1 MTNLATTGFV
11 GHSLD
16 GITESPRKCRDIE
29 LSHTPRVEV
38 ATFSGGAEA
47 HMTGNLAVRTDSC
60 GPGNLHLISRLYDA
74 HRSGVPVLAIAAH
87 VPTDVQALEFRMLPP
102 LTIAVLGFLAVAV
115 VLALALG
122 LRLKFRWL
130 EEPILAIF
138 PLIGAIACT
147 VLYVAIRRR
156 YSLVPFLCGVAIFAA
171 AFATL
176 VVPFYPYMVPFSIT
190 FWARRALRAG
200 MHLAGPSVSLLTTAA
215 IALSLNTTAQ
225 AQPAPSGPPAVGV
238 IDATTRPI
246 VETSEF
252 LGRVEATNRVDIVA
266 RVTAFMDKRVFRE
279 GAEVK
284 TGDLLYQLERGPFE
298 ADLATKQAQV
308 AQLQATLENAK
319 LTTERAR
326 TLLGGPAGMQSSYD
340 AAIANQRSLEA
351 QVLAAQAQVKF
362 SQINLDYT
370 EIRSPIDGMIGRT
383 AVTDGNVVSPSSGVL
398 TTIVSQDPM
407 YVTFPVPVRQALEL
421 RERYV
426 TKGGFNAVVIK
437 VRLPNGRI
445 YGQAGK
451 LNFANNTI
459 AQSTDTLTV
468 RGVIPNPT
476 LHDPSTTGG
485 PVRELTD
492 GEFVT
497 VMLEGVQPVEVLA
510 IPRAAVLSDQQGD
523 YVFTVGADNKAEQR
537 RIQLGQSTS
546 TIAAVINGLKLGDKV
561 IAEGLQRV
569 RPGQPVAP
577 GPASALVES
586 SMKAAAGDDR
596 TQTDSGNV
604 RPAGKTP

>member
-1 MTNLATTGFV
+1 MDLAR
-11 GHSLD
+11 
-16 GITESPRKCRDIE
+16 IP
-29 LSHTPRVEV
+29 
-38 ATFSGGAEA
+38 
-47 HMTGNLAVRTDSC
+47 SC
-60 GPGNLHLISRLYDA
+60 
-74 HRSGVPVLAIAAH
+74 
-87 VPTDVQALEFRMLPP
+87 
-102 LTIAVLGFLAVAV
+102 
-115 VLALALG
+115 
-122 LRLKFRWL
+122 
-130 EEPILAIF
+130 
-138 PLIGAIACT
+138 
-147 VLYVAIRRR
+147 
-156 YSLVPFLCGVAIFAA
+156 
-171 AFATL
+171 
-176 VVPFYPYMVPFSIT
+176 
-190 FWARRALRAG
+190 
-200 MHLAGPSVSLLTTAA
+200 LLTAAA
-215 IALSLNTTAQ
+215 IAIGATAATQ
-225 AQPAPSGPPAVGV
+225 AQPALTGPPAVGIV
-238 IDATTRPI
+238 EAIRRPI
-246 VETSEF
+246 TEISEF
-252 LGRVEATNRVDIVA
+252 LGRIEATNRVDIVA

-326 TLLGGPAGMQSSYD
+326 TLLGGPAGMQSTYD

-351 QVLAAQAQVKF
+351 QVVAAQAQVKF

-459 AQSTDTLTV
+459 AQNTDTLTV
-468 RGVIPNPT
+468 RGFIPNPT

-546 TIAAVINGLKLGDKV
+546 TIAAVINGLKLGDMV

-569 RPGQPVAP
+569 RPGQPVVP

-596 TQTDSGNV
+596 TQTDSANV